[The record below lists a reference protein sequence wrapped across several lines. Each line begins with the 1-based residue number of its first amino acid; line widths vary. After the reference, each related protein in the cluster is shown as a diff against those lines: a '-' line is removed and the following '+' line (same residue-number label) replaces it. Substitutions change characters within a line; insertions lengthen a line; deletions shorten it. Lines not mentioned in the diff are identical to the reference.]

1 MAYYK
6 NEAIK
11 QLNKQQNKEITMQV
25 LLASFIRGI
34 FIGMLLVAILIML
47 GGCGSA
53 KFEPL
58 NYQCRIQGD
67 LIVCPDGSTA
77 MLPEDGQDGTDGIDG
92 VDGING
98 LPGTDGAPG
107 FVTGVVEPCPD
118 ITMPHPEVLL
128 TLATGQVMAWYMD
141 RGFVILQEGVNYQ
154 TTDGKSC
161 IFTILNGEVISL

>member
-1 MAYYK
+1 
-6 NEAIK
+6 
-11 QLNKQQNKEITMQV
+11 MQV

-53 KFEPL
+53 KFESL

-77 MLPEDGQDGTDGIDG
+77 MLPEDGQDGADGTDGNDGINGIDG
-92 VDGING
+92 VNG
-98 LPGTDGAPG
+98 LPGIDGAPG

-128 TLATGQVMAWYMD
+128 TLVNGQVMAWYLD